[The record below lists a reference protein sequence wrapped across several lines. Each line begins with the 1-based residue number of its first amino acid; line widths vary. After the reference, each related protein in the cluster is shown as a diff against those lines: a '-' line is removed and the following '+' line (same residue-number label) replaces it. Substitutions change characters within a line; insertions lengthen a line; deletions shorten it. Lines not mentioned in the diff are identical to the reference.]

1 MGSRQDKKV
10 IVLVFYPQDDWVIR
24 LFDIFFET
32 YIPEDVSYSY
42 ECNTSADLTSDNS
55 LIKRIDEADKN
66 LFFLRVIYPFGITYK
81 TNREVFEENCDFMD
95 NRYGAAFAM
104 LEFTPKTYPEFTEGN
119 YRRVSDILFNE
130 FSELIKL
137 YHEIT
142 GETFPFPARK
152 RRGAES
158 DSDSETETE
167 PEKEKEEKQD
177 DVSSEKEE
185 EEKEE
190 PEAKKIKTS
199 EEN

>member
-1 MGSRQDKKV
+1 
-10 IVLVFYPQDDWVIR
+10 
-24 LFDIFFET
+24 
-32 YIPEDVSYSY
+32 
-42 ECNTSADLTSDNS
+42 
-55 LIKRIDEADKN
+55 
-66 LFFLRVIYPFGITYK
+66 
-81 TNREVFEENCDFMD
+81 MD

-177 DVSSEKEE
+177 DVTS
-185 EEKEE
+185 EE
-190 PEAKKIKTS
+190 PEAKKQKTS